1 MKGFLEWAIQ
11 SPLRELGR
19 DAIHTLP
26 GLVATVVLVLL
37 GLAFG
42 WTAKQIVFRVLRGLR
57 FDRLCDRLG
66 VSAVIEGLG
75 LARSSSYLAGQ
86 LVEGLFVV
94 TALLAGLNALGSP
107 MTRHLVE
114 RFFGYLPHMLAA
126 LAILVLGALVSR
138 FLGRSVLIASVNSHI
153 PSARL
158 FAGLTRFFVLTL
170 AGVAALDE
178 LGIGRTTIIVA
189 FSILFG
195 GVVAAVAIAFGL
207 AARDLARD
215 LLQSQFH
222 PQSKEEADD
231 PMRHL

>member
-1 MKGFLEWAIQ
+1 MKGFWEWAIQ
-11 SPLRELGR
+11 SPLRDLGQE
-19 DAIHTLP
+19 ALHTLP
-26 GLVATVVLVLL
+26 GLMATLILVVL
-37 GLAFG
+37 GLIVG
-42 WTAKQIVFRVLRGLR
+42 WAAKQVVYRLLRVMR

-86 LVEGLFVV
+86 IVEGIFVI

-107 MTRHLVE
+107 MTRNLVE
-114 RFFGYLPHMLAA
+114 RFFVYLPHLLAA
-126 LAILVLGALVSR
+126 LAVLVLGALVSR
-138 FLGRSVLIASVNSHI
+138 FLGRSVLIAAVNSRI
-153 PSARL
+153 PTAKL

-170 AGVAALDE
+170 AVVAALDE
-178 LGIGRTTIIVA
+178 LGIGRTTIIVS

-215 LLQSQFH
+215 LLQSQFR
-222 PQSKEEADD
+222 PQTKVEADD

>member
-1 MKGFLEWAIQ
+1 MKGFFEWAIQ

-19 DAIHTLP
+19 EAIQTLP

-37 GLAFG
+37 GLAIG
-42 WTAKQIVFRVLRGLR
+42 WVAKQIVFRVLRGLR

-86 LVEGLFVV
+86 AVEGLFVI
-94 TALLAGLNALGSP
+94 TALLAGLNTLGSP
-107 MTRHLVE
+107 MTHNLVE

-138 FLGRSVLIASVNSHI
+138 FLGRSALIASVNSHI

-215 LLQSQFH
+215 LLQSQFR
-222 PQSKEEADD
+222 PQPKQEADD
-231 PMRHL
+231 PLRHL

>member
-1 MKGFLEWAIQ
+1 MKGFWEWAIQ
-11 SPLRELGR
+11 SPLRELGQE
-19 DAIHTLP
+19 ALHTLP
-26 GLVATVVLVLL
+26 GLMATLILVVL
-37 GLAFG
+37 GLIVG
-42 WTAKQIVFRVLRGLR
+42 WAAKQVVYRLLRVMR

-86 LVEGLFVV
+86 IVEGIFVI

-107 MTRHLVE
+107 MTRNLVE
-114 RFFGYLPHMLAA
+114 RFFIYLPHLLAA
-126 LAILVLGALVSR
+126 LAVLVLGALVSR
-138 FLGRSVLIASVNSHI
+138 FLGRSVLIAAVNSHI
-153 PSARL
+153 PTAKL

-170 AGVAALDE
+170 AVVAALDE
-178 LGIGRTTIIVA
+178 LGIGRTTIIVS

-215 LLQSQFH
+215 LLQSQFR
-222 PQSKEEADD
+222 PQPKVEADD